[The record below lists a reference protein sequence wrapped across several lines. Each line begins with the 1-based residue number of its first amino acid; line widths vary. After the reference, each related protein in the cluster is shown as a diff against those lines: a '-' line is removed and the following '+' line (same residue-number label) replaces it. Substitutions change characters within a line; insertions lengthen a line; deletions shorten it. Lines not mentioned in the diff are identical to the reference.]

1 MVAQSIDGRSPG
13 FGTIG
18 ACKDTCCRL
27 GSLGVFLGLG
37 VGTEIIAAVGLL
49 IMFRR
54 RGRMLFEDLFFRTV
68 LGACGHANL
77 AHP

>member
-37 VGTEIIAAVGLL
+37 VGTEIIAAVG
-49 IMFRR
+49 
-54 RGRMLFEDLFFRTV
+54 RMLFEDLFFRTV

-77 AHP
+77 VHP